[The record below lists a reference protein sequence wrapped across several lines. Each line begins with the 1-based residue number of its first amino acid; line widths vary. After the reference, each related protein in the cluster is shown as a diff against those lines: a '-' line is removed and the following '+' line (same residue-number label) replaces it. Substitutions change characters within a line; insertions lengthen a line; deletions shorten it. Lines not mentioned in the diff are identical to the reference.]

1 MVGYEGVMAEGNIA
15 GEIDHVLKAMEAEHE
30 QLFHTVD
37 RIREAIDAED
47 LRIAKHNLM
56 QLQIYQ
62 QSHFENESRLMAQYD
77 YPRIED
83 HEKTH
88 LNLIETLHSI
98 NRILSLEN
106 LQQLNG
112 ALTAYLESSLHHVI
126 EVDRPFQEFL
136 SLSREK

>member
-1 MVGYEGVMAEGNIA
+1 MAEGNIA

-62 QSHFENESRLMAQYD
+62 QSHFENESRLMVQYD

-98 NRILSLEN
+98 NRLISLEN

-136 SLSREK
+136 SLSRASNIGD